1 MTQMARSDVRVVI
14 IEDHALFAESLELA
28 LSLEGYDVRRSPQ
41 PAAGSSVNAMVA
53 AVVRMRP
60 RIVLLDLD
68 LGFYGDGARIIAPLA
83 AAGIQVV
90 VVTGSADR
98 PRWGECLR
106 NGARKVHMKT
116 QPLNDIL
123 ATVRRIN
130 QGFPVIDRAE
140 RDTLV
145 QLWCEQR
152 HERQQMTA
160 RLELLTHREVEVLGQ
175 LMKGH
180 TVREIAAHS
189 VVSEATVRTQVKS
202 ILAKLEVSSQLAAVG
217 MAHAAAWRPLTEAT
231 A

>member
-41 PAAGSSVNAMVA
+41 PDAGSSVNAMVA
-53 AVVRMRP
+53 AVLRMRP

-68 LGFYGDGARIIAPLA
+68 LGLYGDGARIIAPLS
-83 AAGIQVV
+83 AAGTQVV

-130 QGFPVIDRAE
+130 QGFPVIDRVE

-145 QLWCEQR
+145 QLWYEQR
-152 HERQQMTA
+152 HERQRMTA
-160 RLELLTHREVEVLGQ
+160 HLQLLTHREEEVLGQ

-180 TVREIAAHS
+180 TVREIATHS